1 MRLFSFKRNWIIAVI
16 ASNWRGLWWL
26 LYNYWLLAFF
36 FLLGLLCLS
45 ESFLNRVRN
54 SLCKI
59 AFGWDVFLIGSV
71 VKLQELQFCWI
82 INRFHRVVD
91 VLHLEH
97 SSLAAVPH
105 VRPHFSKIKDLLAE
119 MTFSERVPAFNW
131 LMLNLLLL
139 VDPKSA
145 SLADHT
151 HVVALVK
158 FMGAKK

>member
-1 MRLFSFKRNWIIAVI
+1 
-16 ASNWRGLWWL
+16 
-26 LYNYWLLAFF
+26 
-36 FLLGLLCLS
+36 
-45 ESFLNRVRN
+45 
-54 SLCKI
+54 
-59 AFGWDVFLIGSV
+59 
-71 VKLQELQFCWI
+71 
-82 INRFHRVVD
+82 
-91 VLHLEH
+91 
-97 SSLAAVPH
+97 